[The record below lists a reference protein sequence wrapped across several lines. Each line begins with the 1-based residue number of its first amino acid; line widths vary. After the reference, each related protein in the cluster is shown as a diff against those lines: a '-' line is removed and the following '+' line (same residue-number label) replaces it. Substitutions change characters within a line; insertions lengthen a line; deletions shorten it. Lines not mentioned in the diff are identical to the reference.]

1 VNENTRI
8 ALALVALMFV
18 VLVWLGGTIGTVV
31 YASQPGNAGAMLGAF
46 FVFAVGYG
54 FVREAHT
61 ALENAA
67 G

>member
-1 VNENTRI
+1 MGSPL
-8 ALALVALMFV
+8 LALVALVFV

-31 YASQPGNAGAMLGAF
+31 YAIQPGNAGAMLGAF

-54 FVREAHT
+54 FFQEATT
-61 ALENAA
+61 ALSNAA